1 MTVLAIAELKG
12 TELKKVS
19 KELVSLGRKLG
30 DKVCALLING
40 NDDHARELFGAGADV
55 VVKNSTEEYTP
66 QGYSNIAASLAKEKG
81 AQLILVPHG
90 LQAKDYAGPLSI
102 KCGASLV
109 ADVVEVKGSLS
120 AGSIE
125 LRKPI
130 YSGKAYANIK
140 AKAPLVVSVR
150 PNSQEIISYS
160 GPESIEASDAGEGEV
175 KVRFSDID
183 TSQGG
188 NKVQL
193 TEASIIV
200 SGGRGIKGPENWP
213 ILQSLCDTIGAALGA
228 SRAAVD
234 AGWIPHS
241 HQVGQTGKTVSPNCY
256 VACGISGAVQHLAG
270 MGSSKVIV
278 AVNKDAEAPI
288 FKVATYGIIDDLF
301 TVIPALDA
309 EFKEVLG

>member
-1 MTVLAIAELKG
+1 MTVLAVAELKG

-19 KELVSLGRKLG
+19 KELVSAARKVS
-30 DKVCALLING
+30 DKVYALLING

-55 VVKNSTEEYTP
+55 VIKNSATDYSP
-66 QGYSNIAASLAKEKG
+66 QGYANIAAALAEEKG
-81 AQLILVPHG
+81 AKLILVPHG
-90 LQAKDYAGPLSI
+90 IQAKDYAGRLAV
-102 KCGASLV
+102 KCKASLI
-109 ADVVEVKGSLS
+109 ADVVEIKGSLD
-120 AGSIE
+120 ALE
-125 LRKPI
+125 LYKPI

-140 AKAPLVVSVR
+140 AKTPLVVSVR

-160 GPESIEASDAGEGEV
+160 GPETIEASDTSEGEV
-175 KVRFSDID
+175 TARLSDID
-183 TSQGG
+183 TSSGG
-188 NKVQL
+188 SKVQL

-213 ILQSLCDTIGAALGA
+213 ILQNLCDTIGAALGA

-256 VACGISGAVQHLAG
+256 IACGISGAVQHLAG

-278 AVNKDAEAPI
+278 AINKDAEAPI
-288 FKVATYGIIDDLF
+288 FKVATYGVVDDLF
-301 TVIPALDA
+301 TIVPALDA
-309 EFKEVLG
+309 EFKKVLG